1 MRVDFGGNPTG
12 PLAGIRVLDLS
23 SVVSGPL
30 CTQVLGDLGAE
41 VWKVEPPAGDTTR
54 RLGPPFRGGL
64 TGFFAHFN
72 RNKRSIALDLKRPEG
87 QQTARR
93 LALQADVLVENYR
106 PDVVK
111 RLGLG
116 YEELSQENPRLVYLS
131 ISGFGPSG
139 PYRDLPAYDTVIQ
152 GLAGFMPTQGGDGTP
167 QLVKSIIADKAT
179 ALTAA
184 YAVMAALFARA
195 RGDGRGQH
203 VHVPMLDAFAAF
215 MLPDVLTKEAF
226 KAEDETPRPKLPDA
240 HRTWETADGHV
251 VLLIL
256 EDHQFAGF
264 CRAVRREDM
273 LDDPRCKSLVT
284 RIVNGRGLY
293 KILEEELRKW
303 KTADLVERARQ
314 FDVPLAAVHSVN
326 DFLRDPHVQSSET
339 VLEVDDPEAGPM
351 RFLSNPVRFART
363 PTNLRQRPPRLGE
376 QSETILQEAG
386 FTSDEIAR
394 LRAERVI
401 P

>member
-1 MRVDFGGNPTG
+1 MRIDFGGPPTG
-12 PLAGIRVLDLS
+12 PLAGVRVLDLS
-23 SVVSGPL
+23 TVVSGPL

-41 VWKVEPPAGDTTR
+41 VWKVEPLAGDTTR

-72 RNKRSIALDLKRPEG
+72 RNKRSVALDLKRTEG
-87 QQTARR
+87 QRTARR
-93 LALQADVLVENYR
+93 LALRADVLVENYR
-106 PDVVK
+106 PDVVN

-116 YEELSQENPRLVYLS
+116 YEELSRENPGLVYLS
-131 ISGFGPSG
+131 ITGFGPSG

-152 GLAGFMPTQGGDGTP
+152 GLTGFMPTQGGDGTP

-184 YAVMAALFARA
+184 YAVMAALVARA
-195 RGDGRGQH
+195 HGDGRGQH

-226 KAEDETPRPKLPDA
+226 KAEDETPRPKLPEV

-251 VLLIL
+251 VLLII
-256 EDHQFAGF
+256 EDHQFAGL
-264 CRAVRREDM
+264 CRALRREDM
-273 LDDPRCKSLVT
+273 LDDPRCKSLLS
-284 RIVNGRGLY
+284 RILHGRALY

-303 KTADLVERARQ
+303 PTADLLERARQ
-314 FDVPLAAVHSVN
+314 FGAPVAPVHGVN
-326 DFLRDPHVQSSET
+326 DFLRDPQVRSNET
-339 VLEVDDPEAGPM
+339 VLEVEDAEAGPM
-351 RFLSNPVRFART
+351 RFLRNPVRFART
-363 PTNLRQRPPRLGE
+363 PATLRQRPPRLGE
-376 QSETILQEAG
+376 QTDAILTEAG
-386 FTSDEIAR
+386 FTSEEIAR

-401 P
+401 A